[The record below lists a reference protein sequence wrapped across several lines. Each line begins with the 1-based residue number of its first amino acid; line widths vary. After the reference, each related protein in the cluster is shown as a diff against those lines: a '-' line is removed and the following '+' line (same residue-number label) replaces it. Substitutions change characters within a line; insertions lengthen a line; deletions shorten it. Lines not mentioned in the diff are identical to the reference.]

1 MAVVNY
7 TKPLDS
13 PDWMI
18 SPVLMSQA
26 RRQATRQADRLGS
39 RRSAWLRALALVPMM
54 AFGAVVAAGSTAH
67 ASGSGTPYTDTSAV
81 GYIGLCNKAGQQITS
96 GSINTKPFAWRAVSS
111 QPAQAPYSGA
121 GRTALLLAYQPREGL
136 PAGEWSGDAL
146 TASSRY
152 SNAAHPMVAATSGDD
167 SIKDFIG
174 EFAPAWDG
182 LLQIRMYLG
191 APDSPIYS
199 LTYPAIDIKVT
210 GNTWQAVDGGPVSC
224 TSGRSE
230 SIETILLPKATPKA
244 HASAHPTS
252 KSTTGPVASSA
263 PTAVSSVRAG
273 AAAGTPKSL
282 AAKPVADSSDSSH
295 TPIIVAVLIAVVLVL
310 LFTGYVLSRRRRRPL
325 PVSPPASPIHS
336 TSEKGR

>member
-1 MAVVNY
+1 
-7 TKPLDS
+7 
-13 PDWMI
+13 
-18 SPVLMSQA
+18 MSQA
-26 RRQATRQADRLGS
+26 RR
-39 RRSAWLRALALVPMM
+39 RALALVPIM

-67 ASGSGTPYTDTSAV
+67 AAGSGTPYTDTSAV

-111 QPAQAPYSGA
+111 QPAQAPYSRA
-121 GRTALLLAYQPREGL
+121 GRTALLLAYQPREGV
-136 PAGEWSGDAL
+136 PAGEWSGDEL

-152 SNAAHPMVAATSGDD
+152 SDAAHPMVAATSGDD

-182 LLQIRMYLG
+182 LLQVRMYLG

-210 GNTWQAVDGGPVSC
+210 GNTWHAVDGGPVSC

-252 KSTTGPVASSA
+252 KSTTGPVASAA
-263 PTAVSSVRAG
+263 PTAGSSVRAG
-273 AAAGTPKSL
+273 AAAGITPKSL
-282 AAKPVADSSDSSH
+282 AAKPVANSSGSSQ
-295 TPIIVAVLIAVVLVL
+295 TPVIVAVLIAVVVVL
-310 LFTGYVLSRRRRRPL
+310 LTTGYVLSRRRRRPL

>member
-1 MAVVNY
+1 
-7 TKPLDS
+7 
-13 PDWMI
+13 MI
-18 SPVLMSQA
+18 SPVHMSQA
-26 RRQATRQADRLGS
+26 RSQATRRADRLGS
-39 RRSAWLRALALVPMM
+39 GRSAWLRALALVPML
-54 AFGAVVAAGSTAH
+54 AIGAVVAAGSAAY

-111 QPAQAPYSGA
+111 QPAQSPYNEA

-136 PAGEWSGDAL
+136 PAGEWSGDEL

-152 SNAAHPMVAATSGDD
+152 TNAAHPMVAATTGDD
-167 SIKDFIG
+167 SIKDFIE

-182 LLQIRMYLG
+182 LLQIRIYLG
-191 APDSPIYS
+191 APDNPIYS

-210 GNTWQAVDGGPVSC
+210 GNTWHAVDGGPVSC

-230 SIETILLPKATPKA
+230 SLETILLPKPTPKA

-252 KSTTGPVASSA
+252 KSTAGPAASSA
-263 PTAVSSVRAG
+263 PTAVSSVQAG
-273 AAAGTPKSL
+273 AAAGTTPKSS
-282 AAKPVADSSDSSH
+282 AAKPVANSSGSSH
-295 TPIIVAVLIAVVLVL
+295 TSIIVAVLIAALVVLAVA
-310 LFTGYVLSRRRRRPL
+310 GYVVSRRRLRSL
-325 PVSPPASPIHS
+325 PAPPPRSPVHS